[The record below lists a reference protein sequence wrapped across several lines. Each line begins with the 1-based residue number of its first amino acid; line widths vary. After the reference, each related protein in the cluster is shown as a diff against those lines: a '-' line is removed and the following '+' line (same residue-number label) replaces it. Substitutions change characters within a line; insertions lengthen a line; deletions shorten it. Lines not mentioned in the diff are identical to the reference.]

1 MYHIEMHEVSNDF
14 SHCWNTALNHIESKG
29 REAIKWLKCDLVPP
43 FLDHASFRIG
53 NQLFFLRIEDIDESL
68 ETPSNPDGLKTIANG
83 CNGIA
88 CHMPMKRKGIGW
100 EVVEQDWGLIDP
112 DNKTIIN
119 PFELVTDENILM
131 TDWEIQDFA
140 VQVVRNYI
148 KEKLGFKIF
157 SSQGNPSVHPSLWFK
172 GEEKDECVIVGSA
185 RFGEYKPE
193 LPDNID
199 DIIRSVSKVTDKVHF
214 AAVGFYHPKQRDHE
228 EVLPLYRGH
237 ETGIQF
243 KGLEKVI

>member
-1 MYHIEMHEVSNDF
+1 MYNIEMHEVSDDF
-14 SHCWNTALNHIESKG
+14 ARCLNTGLNHIQSKG

-68 ETPSNPDGLKTIANG
+68 ETPSNPEGLKTIANG

-88 CHMPMKRKGIGW
+88 CHMPMKRKGVGW
-100 EVVEQDWGLIDP
+100 EVVAEDWGLIDP
-112 DNKTIIN
+112 NNKTIIN

-148 KEKLGFKIF
+148 KEKLGFKIL
-157 SSQGNPSVHPSLWFK
+157 SSQGNPSVYPSLWFAGK
-172 GEEKDECVIVGSA
+172 EKKECVVVSSS
-185 RFGEYKPE
+185 RFGEQ
-193 LPDNID
+193 LPQLPLNIN
-199 DIIRSVSKVTDKVHF
+199 DITKIASKMTDKVYF
-214 AAVGFYHPKQRDHE
+214 APVFFFHPQQKKYK

-237 ETGIQF
+237 ETGF
-243 KGLEKVI
+243 HFSGLERLS